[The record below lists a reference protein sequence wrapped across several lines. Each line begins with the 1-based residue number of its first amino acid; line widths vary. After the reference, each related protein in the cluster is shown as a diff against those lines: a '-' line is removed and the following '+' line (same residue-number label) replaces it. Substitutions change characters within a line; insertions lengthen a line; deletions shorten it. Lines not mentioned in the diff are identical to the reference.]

1 MPFRIITEDTTLSL
15 SLSHPLPFIISIIS
29 IIYLLDKKDETL
41 SPDMQSMV
49 SQDVYICNRE
59 RKSRVVAFSDARAYS
74 QFIIFQMQLRSN

>member
-15 SLSHPLPFIISIIS
+15 SLSHPLPFIISII
-29 IIYLLDKKDETL
+29 YFLDKKDETL